1 MHENKFSSYIENSKA
16 YSDYIILKHKILLIP
31 VPIIKIAMGENLKIF
46 EIGFQDKHKDFSGY
60 IQLNENS
67 LYINE
72 NMSLENKRFTIAK
85 HLGHYLMHQ
94 DQIKNLSKNE
104 NYYGDIQDS
113 QMATEAN
120 IFAANILIPTTTLK
134 LKLSQYKSRGYPQ
147 KIIAKEFQVTE
158 NTIYL
163 KLSILNDLSKID
175 KIKKSKKF
183 LKIKNTKE
191 KIEAN
196 IYLHNTDKIK
206 ESIALDLEK
215 YELKKREQI
224 KKIFEDLE

>member
-85 HLGHYLMHQ
+85 HLGHYLMHKN
-94 DQIKNLSKNE
+94 QIKNLSKNE

-113 QMATEAN
+113 QMSIEAN
-120 IFAANILIPTTTLK
+120 IFAANILVPTTTLK
-134 LKLSQYKSRGYPQ
+134 LKLSQYKSRECPQ
-147 KIIAKEFQVTE
+147 KTIA
-158 NTIYL
+158 
-163 KLSILNDLSKID
+163 
-175 KIKKSKKF
+175 
-183 LKIKNTKE
+183 
-191 KIEAN
+191 
-196 IYLHNTDKIK
+196 
-206 ESIALDLEK
+206 
-215 YELKKREQI
+215 
-224 KKIFEDLE
+224 

>member
-1 MHENKFSSYIENSKA
+1 MNENKFSSYIENSKV
-16 YSDYIILKHKILLIP
+16 YSDYIISKHKILLIP
-31 VPIIKIAMGENLKIF
+31 VPIIKIAMEEDLKIF
-46 EIGFQDKHKDFSGY
+46 EIRFQDKYKDFSGY
-60 IQLNENS
+60 IQLNEKS

-94 DQIKNLSKNE
+94 NQIKTLSKNE
-104 NYYGDIQDS
+104 NYYNDIQDS
-113 QMATEAN
+113 QMVTEAN
-120 IFAANILIPTTTLK
+120 IFAANILVPTTTLK
-134 LKLSQYKSRGYPQ
+134 LKLSQYKSKEYPQ
-147 KIIAKEFQVTE
+147 KTIAKEFQVTE
-158 NTIYL
+158 NIIYL

-215 YELKKREQI
+215 YELKKKEQI

>member
-1 MHENKFSSYIENSKA
+1 MNEKNFSSYVENSKI
-16 YSDYIILKHKILLIP
+16 YSDYIIFKHKILLIP
-31 VPIIKIAMGENLKIF
+31 VPIIKIAMGEGLKIF
-46 EIGFQDKHKDFSGY
+46 EISFQDKHKDFSGY
-60 IQLNENS
+60 IQLNEKS

-94 DQIKNLSKNE
+94 DQIKNLPKNE
-104 NYYGDIQDS
+104 NYYNDIQNS
-113 QMATEAN
+113 QMVTEAN
-120 IFAANILIPTTTLK
+120 IFAANILVPTTTLK
-134 LKLSQYKSRGYPQ
+134 LKLSQYKSRKCPQ
-147 KIIAKEFQVTE
+147 KTIAKEFQVTE

-175 KIKKSKKF
+175 KIKKSKKSLNF
-183 LKIKNTKE
+183 KNTKHKTE
-191 KIEAN
+191 TN
-196 IYLHNTDKIK
+196 IYLHKTDKIK

-215 YELKKREQI
+215 YELEKKEKI

>member
-1 MHENKFSSYIENSKA
+1 MDENNFGSYIANSKV

-31 VPIIKIAMGENLKIF
+31 VPIIKIAMEEDLKIF

-60 IQLNENS
+60 IQLNEKS

-85 HLGHYLMHQ
+85 HLGHYLMHK

-104 NYYGDIQDS
+104 NYYNDIQDS
-113 QMATEAN
+113 QMITEAN
-120 IFAANILIPTTTLK
+120 IFAANILVPTITLK
-134 LKLSQYKSRGYPQ
+134 LKLSKYKSIEYPQ
-147 KIIAKEFQVTE
+147 KAIAKEFQVTE

-163 KLSILNDLSKID
+163 KLSILNDLSKIN

-183 LKIKNTKE
+183 LKIKTTKH
-191 KIEAN
+191 KADNN

-206 ESIALDLEK
+206 ESIAIDLEK
-215 YELKKREQI
+215 YEIEKKEQI

>member
-1 MHENKFSSYIENSKA
+1 MNENTFSSYIENSKI
-16 YSDYIILKHKILLIP
+16 YSDYLILKHKILLIP
-31 VPIIKIAMGENLKIF
+31 VPIIKIAMEEDLKIF
-46 EIGFQDKHKDFSGY
+46 EISFQDKHKDFSGY
-60 IQLNENS
+60 IQLNKKS

-104 NYYGDIQDS
+104 NYYNNIQNS

-120 IFAANILIPTTTLK
+120 IFAANILVPTTTLK
-134 LKLSQYKSRGYPQ
+134 LKLSQYKSREYPQ
-147 KIIAKEFQVTE
+147 KTIAKEFQVTE

-163 KLSILNDLSKID
+163 KLSILNNLNKID

-183 LKIKNTKE
+183 LKIKNAKH

-196 IYLHNTDKIK
+196 ICLHKTDKIK
-206 ESIALDLEK
+206 ESIVLDLEK
-215 YELKKREQI
+215 HELEKKNELKNI
-224 KKIFEDLE
+224 